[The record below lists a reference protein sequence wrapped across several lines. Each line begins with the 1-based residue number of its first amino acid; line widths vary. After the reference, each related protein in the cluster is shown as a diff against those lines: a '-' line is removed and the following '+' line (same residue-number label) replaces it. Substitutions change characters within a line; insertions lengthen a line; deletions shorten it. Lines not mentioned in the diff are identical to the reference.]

1 MAEQPKAS
9 ELPVGQLPDNDLP
22 IIGVAMI
29 KGDVMVALPRPNR
42 HTHCIQYGHEVLGLD
57 LPIGSAGVA
66 QGFYLADGTY
76 LNRREAFLHAQ
87 RIGQPMSSEANKY
100 LFSED
105 VWDSP
110 SRADDERQL
119 QALKHVLEALENRLA
134 HVEAGNEAA
143 VPLTFKEQVRELAG
157 PGADERQLDLAIN
170 ALSALFQNHDLRS
183 R

>member
-9 ELPVGQLPDNDLP
+9 ELPIGQLPDNDLP

-110 SRADDERQL
+110 SPEDDQRQL
-119 QALKHVLEALENRLA
+119 ETLKHVVRALEVRLGHA
-134 HVEAGNEAA
+134 EAGDGA
-143 VPLTFKEQVRELAG
+143 VETQPFKEQVRVLAG
-157 PGADERQLDLAIN
+157 QGADERQLDIAIN
-170 ALSALFQNHDLRS
+170 ALSLLFPNLDLRA